1 MNTYHFISCVTGQNK
16 LYKIHLTSRKWEIPK
31 RRTRKITVS
40 AIITSQPAL
49 CCIGPIFVH
58 LPWAPSLG
66 SLPPPRLPWKPPPF
80 ACHTQDEGPGLSFP
94 ASAGPGCPSPTLSGL
109 ARALPSLWRLPHSPQ
124 QGSVCSALSSLPCCP
139 SDLPC
144 LHRLPLALGHLGT
157 HPVYMLPGPG
167 CKQVPPRYS
176 LSKCVH

>member
-1 MNTYHFISCVTGQNK
+1 MGAGCAGCWAWGVQIRKQLGKPVAVLPSLPPAALVLSC
-16 LYKIHLTSRKWEIPK
+16 
-31 RRTRKITVS
+31 
-40 AIITSQPAL
+40 
-49 CCIGPIFVH
+49 VH
-58 LPWAPSLG
+58 LPWAPSLC
-66 SLPPPRLPWKPPPF
+66 SLPPPRLPWKPSPF
-80 ACHTQDEGPGLSFP
+80 ACHTQDEGPGPSFP

-124 QGSVCSALSSLPCCP
+124 QGSVCSALSSLPGCP